1 MDCRKLVARIFS
13 TRMTRPCGVARW
25 AGAAR
30 GLARGGL
37 LLAAVAFAAPWAAAQ
52 ALHWPTPGDGF
63 EEGEPYE
70 EWVQA
75 TASGNPESALFGCVR
90 NNGNR
95 FHEGLDIAPVLPRRR
110 GEATDPVFAVMDGTV
125 AYINRVAGNS
135 GYGRYIVVVHG
146 GVQPAIH
153 TLYAH
158 LASIADGIE
167 EGVRVEGGQVL
178 GIMGRSAGGYTIP
191 RQRAH
196 LHLEFGLRLTDDFQ
210 AWYDRQEFGSAN
222 HHGVWSGFNLVG
234 FDPLDFFTRM
244 RTGEV
249 TSVDAYLAS
258 IPVGVVV
265 RVTTDRVPDFVR
277 RYPRL
282 LWSPVPEEGVGGW
295 EVMLSG
301 WGLPLRFIPL
311 PPDDRGLGAG
321 NGVTEII
328 AVDPGQLE
336 NYRCRQIVSMEP
348 DGAAT
353 LGRGGSRVLQLLFG
367 FK

>member
-1 MDCRKLVARIFS
+1 MLPCVAVRN
-13 TRMTRPCGVARW
+13 
-25 AGAAR
+25 
-30 GLARGGL
+30 GGSGSGYGRSPL
-37 LLAAVAFAAPWAAAQ
+37 LLAAAAVLAPWAAAQ
-52 ALHWPTPGDGF
+52 PLHWPTPGDGF

-70 EWVQA
+70 NWVQA

-110 GEATDPVFAVMDGTV
+110 GEATDPVFAVMDGRV
-125 AYINRVAGNS
+125 AYINRAAGNS
-135 GYGRYIVVVHG
+135 GYGRYIVVVHD
-146 GVQPAIH
+146 GVRPAVH

-158 LASIADGIE
+158 LASIAEGIE
-167 EGVRVEGGQVL
+167 EGARVEGGQTL

-191 RQRAH
+191 RHRAH
-196 LHLEFGLRLTDDFQ
+196 LHLEVGLRLTDGFQ

-222 HHGVWSGFNLVG
+222 HHGVWSGFNMVG

-249 TSVDAYLAS
+249 SSVDAYLAS
-258 IPVGVVV
+258 IPVGAVV
-265 RVTTDRVPDFVR
+265 RVTTDRIPDFVR

-311 PPDDRGLGAG
+311 SMDDPGLASTE
-321 NGVTEII
+321 GVIEII
-328 AVDPGQLE
+328 AVDPGQLDH
-336 NYRCRQIVSMEP
+336 YRCRHIISMGAG
-348 DGAAT
+348 GAAA

-367 FK
+367 FN